1 MIYSENRYPLFRIML
16 DSPSGEV
23 NRRQEPKVAHMAK
36 VAFIGLGIMGF
47 PMAGHLVKKGGHE
60 VTVYNRTSAKAQQW
74 AEKFGGRTA
83 PTPKAAAEGQ
93 DFVMCCVGNDNDL
106 RAVTIGP
113 DGAFSGIK
121 KGATFVD
128 HTTASAEVARELD
141 AEAKKRG
148 FNFVDAP
155 VSGGQ
160 AGAEN
165 GVLTVMCGGDGAA
178 YAGAEP
184 IISAY
189 ARMCKLLGP
198 AGSGQ
203 LTKMVNQICIAGLV
217 QGLSE
222 GIHFAKKSGLDVHAV
237 IDTISKGAAQSWQME
252 NRYKTMNEGKYDFG
266 FAVEWM
272 RKDLSICIAEARRN
286 GATLPVTA
294 LVDQFYAEVEKL
306 GGKRWDTS
314 SLLARLEK

>member
-1 MIYSENRYPLFRIML
+1 
-16 DSPSGEV
+16 
-23 NRRQEPKVAHMAK
+23 MAK
-36 VAFIGLGIMGF
+36 VAFLGLGVMGF

-60 VTVYNRTSAKAQQW
+60 VTVYNRTAAKSKEW
-74 AEKFGGRTA
+74 ADKFGGKTA

-113 DGAFSGIK
+113 DGAFAGMK

-141 AEAKKRG
+141 AAATKASFK
-148 FNFVDAP
+148 FVDAP

-165 GVLTVMCGGDGAA
+165 GVLTVMCGGSADA

-184 IISAY
+184 IITGAY

-198 AGSGQ
+198 AGAGQ

-222 GIHFAKKSGLDVHAV
+222 GIHFAKKSGLDVAAV
-237 IDTISKGAAQSWQME
+237 IETISKGAAQSWQME

-272 RKDLSICIAEARRN
+272 RKDLSIALAEARRN
-286 GATLPVTA
+286 GATLPATA
-294 LVDQFYAEVEKL
+294 LVDQFYAEVEKM

-314 SLLARLEK
+314 SLLARLQR

>member
-1 MIYSENRYPLFRIML
+1 
-16 DSPSGEV
+16 
-23 NRRQEPKVAHMAK
+23 MAK
-36 VAFIGLGIMGF
+36 VAFLGLGVMGF

-60 VTVYNRTSAKAQQW
+60 VTVFNRTPAKAKQW
-74 AEKFGGRTA
+74 ADKFGGRTA

-93 DFVMCCVGNDNDL
+93 DFVMACVGDDNDL
-106 RAVTIGP
+106 RAVTLGA
-113 DGAFSGIK
+113 DGAFAGVK

-141 AEAKKRG
+141 AEATKRG
-148 FNFVDAP
+148 IKFIDAP

-165 GVLTVMCGGDGAA
+165 GVLTVMCGGSADA

-184 IISAY
+184 VIAAY

-217 QGLSE
+217 EGLSE
-222 GIHFAKKSGLDVHAV
+222 GIHFAKKAGLDVAAV
-237 IDTISKGAAQSWQME
+237 IDTISKGAAQSWQMD
-252 NRYKTMNEGKYDFG
+252 NRWKTMSEGKFDFG
-266 FAVEWM
+266 FAVDWM
-272 RKDLSICIAEARRN
+272 RKDLGLVLDEAGAN
-286 GATLPVTA
+286 GAKLDMTA
-294 LVDQFYAEVEKL
+294 MVDGFYAEVQKM

-314 SLLARLEK
+314 SLVARLEKPD